1 MAFDNDFR
9 VATTSVNGTSV
20 SYGYDADS
28 LLTQTG
34 ALTLTRAPATG
45 RISSTTLG
53 AVSTSL
59 GYTTYGELE
68 TVTAT
73 AGAALYAYTLHRDLS
88 GRIDGKTETV
98 QGVSHAF
105 GYAYDAAGRLES
117 VTRDGQVVES
127 FSYDDNGNRL
137 SRTTA
142 GGTEASTVDDQDRL
156 RSAGATSFTYGPAG
170 DLRTRTVAG
179 QVTTYSYDAV
189 GNLLAAWLPGGQV
202 VEYVTDP
209 LHRRVGKKVD
219 GALVEAFLYDGQLRP
234 VAWLNGAGQ
243 VYARFVYG
251 TRVNVP
257 EYMVT
262 AAGTYR
268 ILTDHLGSPRLV
280 VDAATGA
287 VAQRIDY
294 DAWGQVLADTSPGF
308 QPFGFAGG
316 LWDRDT
322 GLVRF
327 GARDY
332 DPAVGRWTNKD
343 PIRFNG
349 GDTNIYA
356 YSFSD
361 PVNLSD
367 PSGLV
372 IPPQVIFAG
381 LGFIGGFAGTLVAQA
396 ITGQPL
402 DFQAAVEAG
411 AFGAMAG
418 ALAPWAAVTRLG
430 AALLAAAANVGQYA
444 YQKGGCGTAGGYAWS
459 AVTGLV
465 AGAIAGPVSMGG
477 IPYATNS
484 IAQSAAAQQLGR
496 DMNRIML
503 NQQAVTGANLL
514 RTFAAGTVSQF

>member
-1 MAFDNDFR
+1 MYLRRAG
-9 VATTSVNGTSV
+9 SVETVNH
-20 SYGYDADS
+20 GYDADS
-28 LLTQTG
+28 LLTQAG

-45 RISSTTLG
+45 RISSTNLG
-53 AVSTSL
+53 AVSTTL

-98 QGVSHAF
+98 QGITHAF
-105 GYAYDAAGRLES
+105 GYAYDTAGRLES
-117 VTRDGQVVES
+117 VTRDGQIVEAY
-127 FSYDDNGNRL
+127 SYDDNGNRL
-137 SRTTA
+137 SRTTS

-156 RSAGATSFTYGPAG
+156 LSAGAASFTYGPAG

-189 GNLLAAWLPGGQV
+189 GNLLAAWLPGGRV

-219 GALVEAFLYDGQLRP
+219 GALVEAFLYDGQLQP

-262 AAGTYR
+262 SGGTYR
-268 ILTDHLGSPRLV
+268 FLTDHLGSPRLV
-280 VDAATGA
+280 VNTTTGA

-294 DAWGQVLADTSPGF
+294 DAWGNVVADTSPGF

-322 GLVRF
+322 GLMRF

-332 DPAVGRWTNKD
+332 DPSVGRWTAKD
-343 PIRFNG
+343 PLRFDGRDSNLF
-349 GDTNIYA
+349 A
-356 YSFSD
+356 YVAND
-361 PVNLSD
+361 PVDFID
-367 PSGLV
+367 PSG
-372 IPPQVIFAG
+372 QVIFNVG
-381 LGFIGGFAGTLVAQA
+381 L
-396 ITGQPL
+396 
-402 DFQAAVEAG
+402 
-411 AFGAMAG
+411 AFAG
-418 ALAPWAAVTRLG
+418 ALAGGIVNGVNAYVSGKSFRGGFGVG
-430 AALLAAAANVGQYA
+430 AA
-444 YQKGGCGTAGGYAWS
+444 T
-459 AVTGLV
+459 
-465 AGAIAGPVSMGG
+465 GAIAGFTLNPLLLGAIVGG
-477 IPYATNS
+477 LTTA
-484 IAQSAAAQQLGR
+484 G
-496 DMNRIML
+496 NR
-503 NQQAVTGANLL
+503 NLL
-514 RTFAAGTVSQF
+514 GIQSCHGTAVDYALGIGAGLAGGWAGLSVQAAESVGAGQIATVAVGVFLNDVVAYIDFFEKAYP